1 MCSYNNLFYI
11 CIRYIIMKRFV
22 SILLFLS
29 FAVFSVYSQ
38 DRQVVPFTLA
48 DRDRLIKM
56 ETEIGS
62 IRNEM
67 NSLRNEMNTNLLS
80 IDKQFIYQ
88 QKQIDDLKVLFYWG
102 FGIMITLMVFT
113 LGYMIW
119 ARRTALKPA
128 LDKAEDVD
136 YKTRNLISAL
146 REYAR
151 NHPDLADIL
160 RTNGLL

>member
-1 MCSYNNLFYI
+1 
-11 CIRYIIMKRFV
+11 MKRFF
-22 SILLFLS
+22 SISIIILLGVS
-29 FAVFSVYSQ
+29 SIFAQ
-38 DRQVVPFTLA
+38 NREAVPFTMD
-48 DRDRLIKM
+48 DRDRLIKL
-56 ETEIGS
+56 EADVNS

-67 NSLRNEMNTNLLS
+67 NSLRNEMNTNLQS
-80 IDKQFIYQ
+80 IDKQFLYQ

-102 FGIMITLMVFT
+102 FGIMITLMVFM

-119 ARRTALKPA
+119 DRRTALKPA
-128 LDKAEDVD
+128 LDKTEDID